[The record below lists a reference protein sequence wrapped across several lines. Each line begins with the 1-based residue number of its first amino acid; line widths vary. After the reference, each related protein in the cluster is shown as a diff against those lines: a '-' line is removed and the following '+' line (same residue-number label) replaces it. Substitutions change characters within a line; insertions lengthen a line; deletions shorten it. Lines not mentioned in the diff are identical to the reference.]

1 MFFCNPNNPT
11 ATVNGHAAVAEFV
24 KQVRASSS
32 DTVIMIDEAY
42 HDYVTDPGYKS
53 AVEIALATPNV
64 FVTRTFS
71 KAYGMAGLRMGYA
84 IGHPPIIR
92 RLQRFRLPFGIGT
105 PHIAALVAGFN
116 NHAHIDAERA
126 RNAEVRT
133 FTMKAFADMGFS
145 STDSQSSFIF
155 VNIKRPAAPFREA
168 CAAQRGAG
176 RTRFSAVR
184 HRPTAAFRSAPW
196 PKCRRAVGVFRKVL
210 GADPASAREK
220 EQGDVQHEGPVPP
233 KRQREGGG
241 IAMSLSRRSFVQT
254 LGAGAAGAWI
264 GGRGLEGERFSLA
277 ALDAAEQN
285 AAGGARL
292 ILSSNENPLGTP
304 QPVLDAVRAALT
316 TTGGR
321 YPVEELDALSETI
334 AHKHGVE
341 PENVLLG
348 SGSTQVLRT
357 ATHVFC
363 SRTASLVAAIP
374 AYEECA
380 DYAALMGYPVNGVK
394 LNAELK
400 MDLDA
405 MLGAAKGRAW
415 CSTATR
421 TIRWRPRGR

>member
-1 MFFCNPNNPT
+1 MSNM
-11 ATVNGHAAVAEFV
+11 
-24 KQVRASSS
+24 K
-32 DTVIMIDEAY
+32 EA
-42 HDYVTDPGYKS
+42 S
-53 AVEIALATPNV
+53 AV
-64 FVTRTFS
+64 
-71 KAYGMAGLRMGYA
+71 
-84 IGHPPIIR
+84 
-92 RLQRFRLPFGIGT
+92 
-105 PHIAALVAGFN
+105 
-116 NHAHIDAERA
+116 
-126 RNAEVRT
+126 
-133 FTMKAFADMGFS
+133 
-145 STDSQSSFIF
+145 
-155 VNIKRPAAPFREA
+155 
-168 CAAQRGAG
+168 
-176 RTRFSAVR
+176 
-184 HRPTAAFRSAPW
+184 
-196 PKCRRAVGVFRKVL
+196 
-210 GADPASAREK
+210 
-220 EQGDVQHEGPVPP
+220 
-233 KRQREGGG
+233 
-241 IAMSLSRRSFVQT
+241 SLSRRSFVQT

-321 YPVEELDALSETI
+321 YPVEELDAVSETI

-405 MLGAAKGRAW
+405 MLGAAKGQGMVFYCNPNNPVATCVGGKATQDFIAALHSSSPTTTVLVDEAYFEYVTDPSYETMIPLAIEDPRVVVARTFSKAYGMAGLRIGYAIGHRTTIKKMADWDGNASVNMLGVAAAHAALLLPESTWDAESKRNHDARAFTMKW
-415 CSTATR
+415 FADRGYQSTDSQTNF
-421 TIRWRPRGR
+421 IFVNIKRPAADFRNACAKENVHVGRDFPPYEKSHARISIGTMDEMRRAVQTFERALAKPAAVA